1 MDLDIP
7 GIGKK
12 DAVPQYP
19 RGGRTT
25 QAAQPASPRP
35 PMNEGAS
42 QRAEQ
47 KRADYEKFLN
57 QILQAVPLYDRELKF
72 VVNRQLDEVVV
83 KVIDTRTD
91 KVIKEIPPKEI
102 QRLEARI
109 REAVGLLI
117 DKKI

>member
-1 MDLDIP
+1 MDLEIP

-12 DAVPQYP
+12 GPTPQYP
-19 RGGRTT
+19 RTDHAPRPE
-25 QAAQPASPRP
+25 QPAPPRRP
-35 PMNEGAS
+35 VDESAS
-42 QRAEQ
+42 QKAEQ
-47 KRADYEKFLN
+47 RRIDYEKFLN

-83 KVIDTRTD
+83 KVIDSRTD

>member
-1 MDLDIP
+1 MELDIP

-12 DAVPQYP
+12 APAPQFP
-19 RGGRTT
+19 RTD
-25 QAAQPASPRP
+25 QATRSDQSASPRP
-35 PMNEGAS
+35 PVDEGAS

-47 KRADYEKFLN
+47 KRVDYEKFLN
-57 QILQAVPLYDRELKF
+57 QIFQAVPLYDRQLRFE
-72 VVNRQLDEVVV
+72 VNRQLDEVVV